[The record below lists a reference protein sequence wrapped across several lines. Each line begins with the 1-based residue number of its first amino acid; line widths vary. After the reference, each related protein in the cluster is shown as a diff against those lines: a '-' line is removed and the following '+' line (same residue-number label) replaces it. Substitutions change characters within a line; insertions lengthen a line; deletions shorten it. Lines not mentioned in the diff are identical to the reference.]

1 MGGKSETR
9 PCKSP
14 QRRSFC
20 LVTMPTPPIRSL
32 HHVTAT
38 VDDARQDFDFYTK
51 LLGLRL
57 VKKTVNFDNHHVYHF
72 YYGNEAGTPSTI
84 MTTFPYKDRG
94 VPVGRKGAGQIR
106 TTAFSVPE
114 ASLGF
119 WKARLRE
126 RGVEVRDEA
135 PRFGE
140 EAISFGDPSGLVLEL
155 VGTPRDERPA
165 RTAPGV
171 SAEHAIRGIHSV
183 AMPIASPARTL
194 QLMTEV
200 LGFEVVNE
208 SADRTRLAVNGDAP
222 GRVIDVIRAP
232 DAAPGVNGLGTV
244 HHVAMAIGDADEQLR
259 MRAELLRW
267 GCQVTEVRDRQYF
280 RSIYFRE
287 PGGVL
292 FEIATVPPGFTID
305 ETLPCLGQDLKLPP
319 WEEPHRAEIES
330 VLPRLA

>member
-1 MGGKSETR
+1 MEK
-9 PCKSP
+9 
-14 QRRSFC
+14 
-20 LVTMPTPPIRSL
+20 LVRSL

-38 VDDARQDFDFYTK
+38 VDDAQQDFDFYTK

-72 YYGNEAGTPSTI
+72 YYGNEGGTPGTI
-84 MTTFPYKDRG
+84 MTTFPYRGRG
-94 VPVGRKGAGQIR
+94 VPVGQKGAGQIR
-106 TTAFSVPE
+106 TTAFSVPS

-126 RGVEVRDEA
+126 RGVNVRDEA

-140 EAISFGDPSGLVLEL
+140 PAISVSDPSGLVLEL
-155 VGTPRDERPA
+155 VGTTGDARPSWT
-165 RTAPGV
+165 TADV
-171 SAEHAIRGIHSV
+171 SAEQAIRGIHSV
-183 AMPIASPARTL
+183 AMPIAAPARTL

-200 LGFEVVNE
+200 LGFDVVNE
-208 SADRTRLAVNGDAP
+208 APDRTRLAVNGDVP
-222 GRVIDVIRAP
+222 GRVIDVIAAADAP
-232 DAAPGVNGLGTV
+232 RGVNGLGTI
-244 HHVAMAIGDADEQLR
+244 HHVAMAVDDADEQLR
-259 MRAELLRW
+259 MRQELLRW
-267 GCQVTEVRDRQYF
+267 GAQVTEVLDRQYF

-319 WEEPHRAEIES
+319 WEEPHRAQIEA
-330 VLPRLA
+330 VLPRLT